1 MTPAV
6 TVYDDRPCLLGE
18 GAFWHPV
25 RGQFFWFDILS
36 GLLMSRDE
44 TGARQWDFGECV
56 SACGWVDE
64 DRLLIAS
71 ETALSIF
78 DIGTGR
84 SELLVALESGDPTTR
99 SNDGRADPAGGF
111 WIGTM
116 GKKAERHKG
125 AIYRFFEGRV
135 EKLYP
140 DITIPNAIC
149 FTPAGDTAYFT
160 DTVDGVIK
168 RVALDGSGWPKG
180 EAEPFLDL
188 KSEGLNPDGAVVD
201 AEGFLWNAQWGA
213 ARVARYGP
221 DGRLDRVVDVPS
233 IHASC
238 PAFGG
243 EDLSRLF
250 VTSALSELP
259 GPGPADGLVHVI
271 ETGITGQAEPRVRI

>member
-1 MTPAV
+1 MTQPV
-6 TVYDDRPCLLGE
+6 EVFDNRPCVLGE

-44 TGARQWDFGECV
+44 TGARQWDFGACV

-64 DRLLIAS
+64 ERLLVAS
-71 ETALSIF
+71 ETSLSVF
-78 DIGTGR
+78 EIGTGK
-84 SELLVALESGDPTTR
+84 SEPLVALEADDPTTR

-116 GKKAERHKG
+116 GKKAEAGKG
-125 AIYRFFEGRV
+125 AIYRFYEGRV

-140 DITIPNAIC
+140 GMTIPNAIC
-149 FTPAGDTAYFT
+149 FTPAGDAAFFT
-160 DTVDGVIK
+160 DTAEGIIK
-168 RVALDGSGWPKG
+168 RVALDTSGWPKG

-188 KSEGLNPDGAVVD
+188 RSEGLKPDGAVVD

-213 ARVARYGP
+213 ARVARYAA
-221 DGRLDRVVDVPS
+221 DGRLDRVVEIPS
-233 IHASC
+233 INASC

-243 EDLSRLF
+243 QDLSRLF
-250 VTSALSELP
+250 VTSARSELAEP
-259 GPGPADGLVHVI
+259 RPADGLVHVTD
-271 ETGITGQAEPRVRI
+271 TGIKGQAEPRVRI